1 MSTRVV
7 GISRF
12 WAAAALGL
20 AALDAPAAYVYVD
33 TFTSPTQTVEV
44 AFGGPAS
51 TFQYTN
57 STVAVG
63 GEREVLLAR
72 TNTSTDLTSFI
83 ASSLS
88 NGITYS
94 SPASA
99 YGFARLTYDG
109 IDGTNG
115 ADSINFG
122 GLASLDLTDGGNND
136 RFHVRGGA
144 DVAGGQ
150 FIITVYSSETD
161 YSVQALAVPG
171 TGTDPANFTNFFFT
185 FAGMTDFGNGAD
197 FANVNAI
204 VLELNGLSQA
214 GVDLGV
220 NLFVAIP
227 EPTGWW
233 IASALGALVLL
244 RRRLARKFQT

>member
-7 GISRF
+7 GVSRF
-12 WAAAALGL
+12 WAAAVFGL
-20 AALDAPAAYVYVD
+20 AALNAPAAYVYVD

-44 AFGGPAS
+44 AGGGPAT

-72 TNTSTDLTSFI
+72 TNSSSLITSFI
-83 ASSLS
+83 ASSLT
-88 NGITYS
+88 NGITYA
-94 SPASA
+94 SPATA

-171 TGTDPANFTNFFFT
+171 TGIADPVNFTNFFFT

-233 IASALGALVLL
+233 IASALGAVALL
-244 RRRLARKFQT
+244 RRRLIRK